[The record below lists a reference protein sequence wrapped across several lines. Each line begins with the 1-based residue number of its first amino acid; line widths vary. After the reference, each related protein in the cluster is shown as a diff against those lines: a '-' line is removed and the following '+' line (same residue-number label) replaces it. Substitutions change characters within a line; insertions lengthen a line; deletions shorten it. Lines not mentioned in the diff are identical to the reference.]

1 MLSNL
6 LKNLSILKKF
16 LFINFIFFTIIGIF
30 LFIYLKN
37 VQPNLIKKKSSN
49 HIEVINNTIDNLTR
63 LNVEFVEDDI
73 RKFLFSTRFLFQNL
87 DRVIFFDNQLN
98 LIGDTDTL
106 DLDPRSFSQR
116 LDIVEFEVLTEKKTK
131 EITEKKNID
140 FRKAKVQFV
149 HELVKWSGLDKLPKG
164 SRILDVGCGI
174 GGSSRILAEYYEFNV
189 TGITISPAQVK
200 RARELTAHGLD
211 CNFQVMDALD
221 LKFEDGS
228 FDAVWSVEAGAHMN
242 DKTRFADEMLRTLRP
257 GGYLAL
263 ADWNSRDLGAYP
275 PSFFEKLVLK
285 QLLEQWVHPN
295 FISIN
300 EFSNILITNENSSG
314 RVISENWNSYT
325 NPSWYDSIVEGIR
338 RPFVI
343 LSLGPFAIV
352 KSIREIPTIL
362 LMNWAFRKGL
372 MEFGVYKCRG

>member
-1 MLSNL
+1 MFELIFTFFVLVLFL
-6 LKNLSILKKF
+6 LALYIVWR
-16 LFINFIFFTIIGIF
+16 INSRKYI
-30 LFIYLKN
+30 
-37 VQPNLIKKKSSN
+37 SSGTVASAYDAWTQDKLLERLWGE
-49 HIEVINNTIDNLTR
+49 HIHLGFYPSERRD
-63 LNVEFVEDDI
+63 
-73 RKFLFSTRFLFQNL
+73 
-87 DRVIFFDNQLN
+87 
-98 LIGDTDTL
+98 
-106 DLDPRSFSQR
+106 
-116 LDIVEFEVLTEKKTK
+116 
-131 EITEKKNID
+131 ID

-174 GGSSRILAEYYEFNV
+174 GGSSRILAKYYGFNV
-189 TGITISPAQVK
+189 TGITISSAQVK
-200 RARELTAHGLD
+200 RARELTPLGCN
-211 CNFQVMDALD
+211 CNFQVMDALN

-242 DKTRFADEMLRTLRP
+242 DKAKFADEMLRTLRP

-263 ADWNSRDLGAYP
+263 ADWNSRDLRSYP

-295 FISIN
+295 FISIK
-300 EFSNILITNENSSG
+300 EFTNILRINKNSAG
-314 RVISENWNSYT
+314 LIVSENWNFYT
-325 NPSWYDSIVEGIR
+325 NPSWYDSIIEGIR
-338 RPFVI
+338 RPFAI
-343 LSLGPFAIV
+343 LTLGPLAIV

>member
-1 MLSNL
+1 MFDFL
-6 LKNLSILKKF
+6 LPLF
-16 LFINFIFFTIIGIF
+16 LFVLFLLASYIIWKINA
-30 LFIYLKN
+30 
-37 VQPNLIKKKSSN
+37 
-49 HIEVINNTIDNLTR
+49 
-63 LNVEFVEDDI
+63 
-73 RKFLFSTRFLFQNL
+73 RKFISSGTVASAYDAWTNDKLLE
-87 DRVIFFDNQLN
+87 
-98 LIGDTDTL
+98 
-106 DLDPRSFSQR
+106 R
-116 LDIVEFEVLTEKKTK
+116 LWGEHIHLGFYQSESS
-131 EITEKKNID
+131 NID

-149 HELVKWSGLDKLPKG
+149 HELVKWSGLNKLPKG

-174 GGSSRILAEYYEFNV
+174 GGSSRILAKHYGFNV

-200 RARELTAHGLD
+200 RARELTPSGLN

-228 FDAVWSVEAGAHMN
+228 FDAVWSVEAGAHMK
-242 DKTRFADEMLRTLRP
+242 DKKRFADEMLRTLRP

-263 ADWNSRDLGAYP
+263 ADWNSRDLKAYP
-275 PSFFEKLVLK
+275 PSLLEKLVLK

-300 EFSNILITNENSSG
+300 EFSNILSTNKNSAG
-314 RVISENWNSYT
+314 KVTSENWNSYT
-325 NPSWYDSIVEGIR
+325 NPSWYDSIIEGIR
-338 RPFVI
+338 RPYAI
-343 LSLGPFAIV
+343 LSLGPLAIV